1 MSEATAKRMRQKI
14 RRALGSEAETML
26 QHVAEG
32 MQQFGLQLN
41 KLREQ
46 VDRNRDST
54 SILELGGQLSR
65 LADRAGEL
73 SERLSQESDLRD
85 ELARQVDRFVYHRGF
100 LGRFRWLLT
109 GK

>member
-1 MSEATAKRMRQKI
+1 MSAVKARASRRDI

-26 QHVAEG
+26 QNVAEG

-65 LADRAGEL
+65 LADRTGEI

-85 ELARQVDRFVYHRGF
+85 ELARQVDRFLHHRGF
-100 LGRFRWLLT
+100 IGRVRWLLT